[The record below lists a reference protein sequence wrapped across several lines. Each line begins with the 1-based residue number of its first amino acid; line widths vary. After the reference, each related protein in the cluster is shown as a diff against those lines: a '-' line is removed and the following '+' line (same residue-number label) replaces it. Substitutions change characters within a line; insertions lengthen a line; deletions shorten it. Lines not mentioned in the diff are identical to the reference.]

1 MTQDPSCVQKESWR
15 LRRALSVAQNPGSLP
30 PGGRS
35 APGQPRAHGPERAL
49 STPFSSVAAAA
60 GYAPS
65 TPLSSCVRGVSS
77 LPTCPQLCGTGSSA
91 QPVS

>member
-15 LRRALSVAQNPGSLP
+15 LRRALSAAQHPGSLP

-35 APGQPRAHGPERAL
+35 APRQPRAHGPERAL

-65 TPLSSCVRGVSS
+65 TPLSLGVRGASS
-77 LPTCPQLCGTGSSA
+77 LSTCPQLYGAGAA